1 MLDQDYYRK
10 LISGKTGGIGLIVRF
25 LLRIISLFYAVVVV
39 VRNCLYDI
47 GWLKIHRAGRPVICV
62 GNITAGGTGKTP
74 LVIWLCN
81 LLSEKKKTVVLTRGY
96 KSSKNHENSRVYLDE
111 PQLLKESCP
120 NVEVIVNSD
129 RVAGVTEGIK
139 KYEAEIFVMDDGFQ
153 HRRLYRDIDIVTID
167 ATEPFGYSRLLPAG
181 LLREPIKALR
191 RTDAV
196 VLTRTDQVDKSQLNK
211 IEEQIMKMNKE
222 LVVARTVHRVM
233 SIKRTD
239 GEEIKLEQLKGKRVF
254 AFCGIGN
261 PGSFMTTLSN
271 LGAEVVGEK
280 IYNDHYHYGQADI
293 REFLGLA
300 ERTNAELILTTQKD
314 FSKIDLKRYKLR
326 DEDEKRFVYLEIE
339 LCFKSGEEKI
349 RALIE
354 KLLGVRI

>member
-10 LISGKTGGIGLIVRF
+10 LISGKIGGIGFIVRF

-39 VRNCLYDI
+39 VRNYLYDI

-74 LVIWLCN
+74 LVIWLCH

-96 KSSKNHENSRVYLDE
+96 KSSKNDESSKVYLDE
-111 PQLLKESCP
+111 PQMLKESCP

-129 RVAGVTEGIK
+129 RVAGAAEGIN

-167 ATEPFGYSRLLPAG
+167 ATEPFGFGRLLPAG
-181 LLREPIKALR
+181 LLREPVKGLR
-191 RTDAV
+191 RADAA
-196 VLTRTDQVDKSQLNK
+196 VLTRTDQVDESQLSK
-211 IEEQIMKMNKE
+211 IEKQIMKMNKE
-222 LVVARTVHRVM
+222 LAVARTVHRVV
-233 SIKRTD
+233 SAKRI
-239 GEEIKLEQLKGKRVF
+239 EEEGIKLDQLKGKRVF

-271 LGAEVVGEK
+271 LGAEVAGEK
-280 IYNDHYHYGQADI
+280 IYNDHYHYGHADI
-293 REFLGLA
+293 RELLGLA
-300 ERTNAELILTTQKD
+300 ERTNAGLILTTQKD
-314 FSKIDLKRYKLR
+314 FSKIDLKRYTLR
-326 DEDEKRFVYLEIE
+326 DEDRRRFVYIEIE

-349 RALIE
+349 RGLIE
-354 KLLGVRI
+354 KLLGVKI